1 MKKSKKS
8 VTKEVTATIE
18 QEVVFMVD
26 PTVDFV
32 SLVKH
37 GANRAPF
44 KILKSKGGSKM
55 NKVLQ
60 AILIRH
66 GMPDDE
72 VQKALEG
79 METKNVE
86 KFDSYDS
93 YIQVPM
99 DQFKPESMAVV
110 KADDGVYSI
119 FGELSEGSEKGKVVM
134 DAKQAVDYATM
145 DSLYSELY
153 AMADIVS
160 GAMRQENAETS
171 FRADTILKAIDNFRA
186 YAEVVLQNISEQK
199 AVKLEDHPHL
209 AYPLVKQETSEG
221 GEGEG
226 GEEDEAAAAA
236 AAAAAA
242 EGEDTGEEVSK
253 ELRDAIEKISTGI
266 DSLSSKFDDFEKR
279 LKAIEDK
286 SEANEKAVKAAEESI
301 KEVKSTVKSGKSQS
315 LETSDTGDDN
325 QKKGTFKGVFFRTI
339 PGRE

>member
-199 AVKLEDHPHL
+199 AVKLADRL
-209 AYPLVKQETSEG
+209 L
-221 GEGEG
+221 
-226 GEEDEAAAAA
+226 EEK
-236 AAAAAA
+236 
-242 EGEDTGEEVSK
+242 V
-253 ELRDAIEKISTGI
+253 I
-266 DSLSSKFDDFEKR
+266 
-279 LKAIEDK
+279 
-286 SEANEKAVKAAEESI
+286 
-301 KEVKSTVKSGKSQS
+301 
-315 LETSDTGDDN
+315 
-325 QKKGTFKGVFFRTI
+325 
-339 PGRE
+339 